1 MKNLPESIKVILKN
15 PVKYHKNG
23 EIEYSHELTLFAP
36 TGSHRRELVKL
47 KQYFIKAIK
56 SLQGNENS
64 DQAPSED
71 GGLTAEAIS
80 YVFMFS
86 DIDFNEIID
95 TFEALI
101 TKGLCN
107 VDDNQKITS
116 SIYKNIMPDDLEK
129 IIGEY
134 LLAFLLSST
143 MTNLKKT

>member
-1 MKNLPESIKVILKN
+1 MQNLPESIKVILKN

-56 SLQGNENS
+56 SLQGTDKADKSSS
-64 DQAPSED
+64 DD
-71 GGLTAEAIS
+71 GQLTAESIS

-95 TFEALI
+95 TFESLI

-107 VDDNQKITS
+107 VDDNQKMTS

-134 LLAFLLSST
+134 LLVFLLSST
-143 MTNLKKT
+143 MNNLKKT